1 MLKKQT
7 IKRTK
12 KIIKIVAIVFIVF
25 ILGCIL
31 LQKITN
37 NKFSLFGFG
46 MYTVVSESMMP
57 RYEIGDMIFT
67 RKVAEKDLKKGDDV
81 VYLGKVGDLN
91 GRVITHEIQKI
102 NSDGTII
109 TKGINNNAADPAIE
123 YSQIYGKVVKKLVL
137 LSIFSKLMNNSV
149 LFYII
154 IFVPF
159 SLLFFFDIKQIMKDK
174 EALEKEKNKAPEE
187 ENTQNKE

>member
-7 IKRTK
+7 IRRTK

-31 LQKITN
+31 LQKLSN

-57 RYEIGDMIFT
+57 RYEIGDMILT
-67 RKVAEKDLKKGDDV
+67 KRVAEENLKKGDDV
-81 VYLGKVGDLN
+81 VYIGKVGDLN
-91 GRVITHEIQKI
+91 GRVITHEVQRI
-102 NSDGTII
+102 NSDKTIV
-109 TKGINNNAADPAIE
+109 TKGINNDAEDPAIE
-123 YSQIYGKVVKKLVL
+123 YNQIYGKVIKKLVL
-137 LSIFSKLMNNSV
+137 LSLFSKLMNNSV

-159 SLLFFFDIKQIMKDK
+159 SLLFFFDLKQIVKDK
-174 EALEKEKNKAPEE
+174 KALEEEKNKVVEE
-187 ENTQNKE
+187 EDKQNKE